1 MRLLR
6 VWVDQL
12 LAVLAKEPHRGVPR
26 AQRVGLALPSRH
38 VPVALVAPAVQ
49 DLAAVREA
57 PVVLVADLVVAPVE
71 VARVPGDADVV
82 LVAVQLVRLVAAAER
97 ATLASQ
103 SGRSVKSSKCGRHR
117 ASAASRFL
125 GVMDPR

>member
-1 MRLLR
+1 
-6 VWVDQL
+6 V
-12 LAVLAKEPHRGVPR
+12 
-26 AQRVGLALPSRH
+26 QRVGLALPSKH

-49 DLAAVREA
+49 DLAAVREAPEA

-71 VARVPGDADVV
+71 VARVPGDAAVV

-97 ATLASQ
+97 ASLASR
-103 SGRSVKSSKCGRHR
+103 SGRSVKSLKCGRHR